1 MADFKPKVI
10 SSAGHDKLLDDTDNL
25 VLVNAPAA
33 DSHGANKKYIDDA
46 IDTEE
51 AARIAADNQLQSN
64 IDAEEAARIA
74 ADNQLQSNID
84 AEAGTRGD
92 ADTDLQ
98 NQIDAITGGDTPTSN
113 IYVKRSG
120 DNMSGNLTF
129 DTNKIVLNADGTAT
143 FAGHVVRGVYTVNSN
158 YVALR
163 NGQIEIGKDTN
174 DDNSGL
180 LVGTRYNGGTT
191 TEAFIFKVDG
201 SATLAG
207 HLEAAS
213 IDGGSY

>member
-10 SSAGHDKLLDDTDNL
+10 SSAGHDKLLDDGDNL

-33 DSHGANKKYIDDA
+33 DSHGTNKKYVDDS
-46 IDTEE
+46 DTALETT
-51 AARIAADNQLQSN
+51 LQAN
-64 IDAEEAARIA
+64 INAEEAARIE

-84 AEAGTRGD
+84 AEADTRGD

-120 DNMSGNLTF
+120 DNMTGNLTF
-129 DTNKIVLNADGTAT
+129 DTNKIALNASGSAE
-143 FAGHVVRGVYTVNSN
+143 FAGRVNVMNFDEGNDGYGITLDKSVIIKRPSSELHTGHYFIRCGGGDMSDISN
-158 YVALR
+158 WRVWIRA
-163 NGQIEIGKDTN
+163 
-174 DDNSGL
+174 
-180 LVGTRYNGGTT
+180 
-191 TEAFIFKVDG
+191 DG
-201 SATLAG
+201 SATFAG
-207 HLEAAS
+207 HLEAAR